1 MTNSVTADELRA
13 FIERIEQLD
22 EERRGVAELRKY
34 VLAEAKGQGYDTTVI
49 RALVT
54 LRRQQPDDIAE
65 FEAIMDM
72 YKSAI
77 GMA

>member
-1 MTNSVTADELRA
+1 MTTSVTADELRA

-22 EERRGVAELRKY
+22 AERRGVAELRKY

>member
-13 FIERIEQLD
+13 FIERIEKLD
-22 EERRGVAELRKY
+22 AERRDVAELRKE

-77 GMA
+77 GMV

>member
-1 MTNSVTADELRA
+1 MTTSVTADELRA

>member
-1 MTNSVTADELRA
+1 MTNSVTADELRE